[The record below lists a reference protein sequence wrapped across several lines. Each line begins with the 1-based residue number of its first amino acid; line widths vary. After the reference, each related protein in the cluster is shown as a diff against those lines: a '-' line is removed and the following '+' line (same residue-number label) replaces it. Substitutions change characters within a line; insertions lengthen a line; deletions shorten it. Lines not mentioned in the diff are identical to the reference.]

1 MVTKVQQNW
10 KYVIIT
16 MLFLGW
22 SLGNFDRFIMNYAIL
37 GISKDLHLGATE
49 TGIVLSSFFAGY
61 AIMQIPGGWL
71 ADRFGFRKIIITAL
85 LAWSIFTVLTGFAW
99 SLLSMILIRFLFGI
113 GEGSFFPSASKGI
126 AGWFPINERSR
137 AMSIM
142 LSSGTIMGVLTPI
155 VGTHLIQGIGW
166 RMIFHAV
173 GVLGIV
179 ITLLFVFFLKE
190 QSRSSVSQE
199 RTIGEKKQP
208 LIAVLKTP
216 MIWNLFIAYFSIYA
230 VNWGLTSWMP
240 TYLVQV
246 KGLDLTS
253 VGYLSAI
260 PPLVGVLAMFLSG
273 YVLDKLPE
281 GKDKL
286 LAAVFALIS
295 AVSLLLM
302 AFAPNITMFVIYQSI
317 ITVLFSFNII
327 LITSVP
333 LKILPEEVVGTAN
346 GFINTGAQ
354 FAGVLTPML
363 IGFLVDAFAGSYK
376 AAFIMLVIF
385 ALLCAGSLF
394 TIRKKKTIELSSQH
408 VG

>member
-1 MVTKVQQNW
+1 MVTRVQQNW
-10 KYVIIT
+10 KYIIIT

-22 SLGNFDRFIMNYAIL
+22 SLGNFDRFIMNYAVL
-37 GISKDLHLGATE
+37 GISKDLHFSASE

-166 RMIFHAV
+166 RSIFHSV
-173 GVLGIV
+173 GVIGIV
-179 ITLLFVFFLKE
+179 ITLLFVFLLKE
-190 QSRSSVSQE
+190 QTRTNVDGEKTSSK
-199 RTIGEKKQP
+199 KKQP
-208 LIAVLKTP
+208 LKEVLKTP

-240 TYLVQV
+240 TYLVKV

-253 VGYLSAI
+253 VGYVSAI
-260 PPLVGVLAMFLSG
+260 PPLAGVLAMFLSG

-286 LAAVFALIS
+286 LAAVFAIIS
-295 AVSLLLM
+295 AGSLLLM

-327 LITSVP
+327 LITTVP
-333 LKILPEEVVGTAN
+333 LKILPEDVVGTAN

-363 IGFLVDAFAGSYK
+363 IGFLVDAFNGSYN
-376 AAFIMLVIF
+376 AAFIMLVMF

-394 TIRKKKTIELSSQH
+394 TIRPKKQIELTSQH